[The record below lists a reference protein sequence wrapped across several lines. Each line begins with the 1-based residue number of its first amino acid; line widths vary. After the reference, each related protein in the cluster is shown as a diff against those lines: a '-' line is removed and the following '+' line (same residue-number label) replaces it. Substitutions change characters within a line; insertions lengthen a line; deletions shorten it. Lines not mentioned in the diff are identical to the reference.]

1 MKDAVNKIRQLK
13 TIQPNPY
20 WFKNQRNIL
29 LQQISQVSGKKS
41 RFAWNNLPGFI
52 FSPSILKP
60 VMVSF
65 MVLFL
70 IFGSGFVTVLAAK
83 NSLPGDL
90 LYPVKIA
97 VEDVKIRISSSEAKP
112 QLQADF
118 MCNRAQELSQIINST
133 GDSIRAK
140 ENVVQTVDKLQVQV
154 NNTRASLSSIKQT
167 EPQKAVETMNA
178 ISNKITESEKALT
191 EAQEKFAEGFK
202 GQTPKDAGEVAAKI
216 DAAAKNTSVL
226 ASELK
231 EAKSG
236 IEVQM
241 EVKNTKPQV
250 EIFNEASVSFDEIN
264 K

>member
-1 MKDAVNKIRQLK
+1 
-13 TIQPNPY
+13 
-20 WFKNQRNIL
+20 
-29 LQQISQVSGKKS
+29 
-41 RFAWNNLPGFI
+41 
-52 FSPSILKP
+52 
-60 VMVSF
+60 MVSA

-70 IFGSGFVTVLAAK
+70 VFGSGFVTVLAAK

-97 VEDVKIRISSSEAKP
+97 VEDIKIRISSSEAKP
-112 QLQADF
+112 QLQADS
-118 MCNRAQELSQIINST
+118 MCNRAQELSQIVNST
-133 GDSIRAK
+133 GDPIQTK

-178 ISNKITESEKALT
+178 ISDKITESEKALT
-191 EAQEKFAEGFK
+191 EAKAKLAEGLK
-202 GQTPKDAGEVAAKI
+202 GQESTKAGDEVTAKI
-216 DAAAKNTSVL
+216 EAAVKNTAVL

-241 EVKNTKPQV
+241 EVKNTQPQL
-250 EIFNEASVSFDEIN
+250 EIFNEASISFEDIN